1 MTDDAAPPAPTGP
14 PVEPAIPPARESLLS
29 RGLARARESPA
40 TFSICAINVI
50 VFLFVETHG
59 GSTRV
64 VNLVH
69 FGALERSHV
78 WAGEYWR
85 FVTPMFL
92 HIGWMHIAVNTY
104 CLVGWCTLV
113 ERVLGR
119 WRFVMTYLATGM
131 GACAVSLL
139 CHDAPGAAG
148 ASGAAFGIVGV
159 TMALRWRVLGRWDAF
174 VADLWVR
181 RTAGIIVVWTIIG
194 WNTFDNFAHGG
205 GLVTGAIMGALF
217 VRARSLSPP
226 RRVAEWVAFALLL
239 GGVLAAAAHRW
250 PGERSIWLMYETPIG
265 LST

>member
-1 MTDDAAPPAPTGP
+1 
-14 PVEPAIPPARESLLS
+14 
-29 RGLARARESPA
+29 
-40 TFSICAINVI
+40 VI